1 MNTKYL
7 QPEISKKKKLNISHQ
22 EEELFEQQ
30 LNCLLNQSM
39 NSLIVSL
46 SSEDLFQS
54 GREQSI

>member
-7 QPEISKKKKLNISHQ
+7 QPEIFKKKNLNISHQ